1 MCYGAKVRQSAHTH
15 TRLCAGM
22 ARQGSRQVFFKF
34 NKVMNCLQKYK
45 EKFTNVSFV
54 GFLRYLCNEN
64 EGER

>member
-1 MCYGAKVRQSAHTH
+1 MVRRLGKVRIHTLGYALVWPRH
-15 TRLCAGM
+15 
-22 ARQGSRQVFFKF
+22 GSRQVFFKF